1 MKIISWRER
10 MKINN
15 CKQLLEEWAGTPFGD
30 SVVDDEHAQQIMAK
44 YIFKH
49 TECGCCFSADEGGVT
64 VAGYTEGSDYD
75 HFPYYLKW
83 GFTIE
88 EFNNVLN
95 DSDAEGVEEWERVN
109 EDENY
114 EDHKETEWPDEQD
127 IGGEG

>member
-1 MKIISWRER
+1 MKIRSCI
-10 MKINN
+10 
-15 CKQLLEEWAGTPFGD
+15 QLLEEIVGERVETED
-30 SVVDDEHAQQIMAK
+30 RAK
-44 YIFKH
+44 QSMEKLVFKY

-88 EFNNVLN
+88 EFNEALN
-95 DSDAEGVEEWERVN
+95 DADAEGVEEWERVN

-114 EDHKETEWPDEQD
+114 EDHKDKDETTDD
-127 IGGEG
+127 